1 MRKKCV
7 VSIMSLLLAVG
18 CAVGFAACDQDAPG
32 GTDEPDEPHVHTEVA
47 DEAVA
52 PTCTKNGLTEGSHCA
67 VCGEVIVAQRTVP
80 APGHELSYHAGQ
92 AATCTQAGWNAYE
105 TCGNCGYTTY
115 AEIPALDHNYVDGVC
130 TRCGASDPDAQPTP
144 GGTDEPDEPHV
155 HTEVADEAVAP
166 TCTKNGLTEGS
177 HCAVCGEVIVAQ
189 RTVPAPGHEL
199 SYHAGQAATCTQ
211 AGWNAYETCGNCGY
225 TTYAE
230 IPALDH
236 NYVDGVCTRCGAS
249 DPDAQPT
256 PGEPES
262 LLEFTFNGTSYALTG
277 IGAHSDPHVVIP
289 SEFHGYPVTEI
300 GRQVFANRHWIT
312 EVTIPDSVTSIGYQA
327 FSGCSSLTSI
337 AIPDSVTSIEQAF
350 YNCSGL
356 TGVTIGNG
364 VTSIGY
370 QAFMGCS
377 SLTSVTI
384 GNSVTSIWGNAFA
397 YCSGLTSIVI
407 PDSVTSIGWGAFS
420 DCSSLTSIAIPD
432 SVTSIGD
439 GAFSACSSLTS
450 ITIPD
455 SVTSIGDGA
464 FDNTAYYNDENNREN
479 GVLYI
484 GKYLIDAKTTISGN
498 HEIREGTLI
507 IANGAFMGCSSLTGI
522 TIPDS
527 VTSIGVQAFMG
538 CSGLTSIVIPD
549 SVTSIGYGAFSD
561 CSSLTSILVAEGNKV
576 YHSAGNCLIETASKT
591 LILGCSTS
599 VIPADNS
606 VTSIGYDAFHG
617 CSSLTSIT
625 IPDSV
630 TSIGGNAF
638 WGCSSLTSIAILD
651 GVTSIGY
658 DAFHG
663 CSSLTSIAIPDSVTS
678 IESSAFYGC
687 SSLTSITIPDSV
699 TSIGYSAFEG
709 CYNLETVYY
718 TGTEEE
724 WAAIEI
730 GTWNDLL
737 SRADI
742 ICNYTGE

>member
-1 MRKKCV
+1 MRKKCI
-7 VSIMSLLLAVG
+7 VSMMSLLLAVG

-32 GTDEPDEPHVHTEVA
+32 GTDEPDEPHVHTEVT

-80 APGHELSYHAGQ
+80 ALGHELSYHAGQ

-155 HTEVADEAVAP
+155 HTEVTDEAVAP

-189 RTVPAPGHEL
+189 RTVPALGHEL

-256 PGEPES
+256 PGGTES

-300 GRQVFANRHWIT
+300 GSRAFADRHWIT
-312 EVTIPDSVTSIGYQA
+312 EVTIPDSVTSIEYGA
-327 FSGCSSLTSI
+327 FSDCGSLTSI
-337 AIPDSVTSIEQAF
+337 TIPD
-350 YNCSGL
+350 
-356 TGVTIGNG
+356 G
-364 VTSIGY
+364 VTSIGWD
-370 QAFMGCS
+370 AFGGCS
-377 SLTSVTI
+377 NLT
-384 GNSVTSIWGNAFA
+384 G
-397 YCSGLTSIVI
+397 
-407 PDSVTSIGWGAFS
+407 
-420 DCSSLTSIAIPD
+420 
-432 SVTSIGD
+432 
-439 GAFSACSSLTS
+439 

-507 IANGAFMGCSSLTGI
+507 IADGAFMGCSS
-522 TIPDS
+522 
-527 VTSIGVQAFMG
+527 
-538 CSGLTSIVIPD
+538 LTSIVIPD
-549 SVTSIGYGAFSD
+549 SVTSIGASAFS
-561 CSSLTSILVAEGNKV
+561 
-576 YHSAGNCLIETASKT
+576 
-591 LILGCSTS
+591 
-599 VIPADNS
+599 
-606 VTSIGYDAFHG
+606 G
-617 CSSLTSIT
+617 CSSLTGIT
-625 IPDSV
+625 IP
-630 TSIGGNAF
+630 
-638 WGCSSLTSIAILD
+638 D
-651 GVTSIGY
+651 GVTSIGG
-658 DAFHG
+658 D
-663 CSSLTSIAIPDSVTS
+663 
-678 IESSAFYGC
+678 AFYGC
-687 SSLTSITIPDSV
+687 SSLTSIVIPDSV
-699 TSIGYSAFEG
+699 TSIGGYAFRDCSSLTSIVIPDSVTSIGWEAFRDCSSLTSIVIPDSVTSIGWGAFYGCSSLASITIPDGVTSIGGSAFWS
-709 CYNLETVYY
+709 CDSLTTVYY
-718 TGTEEE
+718 TGNEEE

-730 GTWNDLL
+730 GTRNDVL

>member
-1 MRKKCV
+1 MRKKCI
-7 VSIMSLLLAVG
+7 VSMMSLLLAVG

-80 APGHELSYHAGQ
+80 ALGHELSYHAGQ

-130 TRCGASDPDAQPTP
+130 TRCGVADPDAQPTP

-189 RTVPAPGHEL
+189 RTVPALGHEL

-300 GRQVFANRHWIT
+300 GSRAFADRHWIT
-312 EVTIPDSVTSIGYQA
+312 EVTIPDSVTSIGGDA
-327 FSGCSSLTSI
+327 FYGCSS
-337 AIPDSVTSIEQAF
+337 
-350 YNCSGL
+350 
-356 TGVTIGNG
+356 
-364 VTSIGY
+364 
-370 QAFMGCS
+370 
-377 SLTSVTI
+377 
-384 GNSVTSIWGNAFA
+384 
-397 YCSGLTSIVI
+397 LTSIVI
-407 PDSVTSIGWGAFS
+407 PDSVTSIGGGAFHG
-420 DCSSLTSIAIPD
+420 CSSLTSITIPDSVTSIENAAFYGCSSLTSIVIPD
-432 SVTSIGD
+432 SVTSIG
-439 GAFSACSSLTS
+439 GNAFYGCSRLTS
-450 ITIPD
+450 IVIPD

-498 HEIREGTLI
+498 HEIRAGTLI
-507 IANGAFMGCSSLTGI
+507 IAYGAFMGCSSLMGVTIPDSMTSIGESAFHGCSSLTSIVIPDSVTSIGNQAFRDCSSLTGI

-527 VTSIGVQAFMG
+527 VTSIG
-538 CSGLTSIVIPD
+538 D
-549 SVTSIGYGAFSD
+549 GAFHG

-599 VIPADNS
+599 VIPADDS
-606 VTSIGYDAFHG
+606 VTSIGWGAFHG
-617 CSSLTSIT
+617 CSSLTGITIPGSVTSIEYGAFYNCSSLTSIVIPDSVTSIGDSAFDGCSSLTGITISDSVTSIGWGAFRDCSSLTSIT
-625 IPDSV
+625 IPD
-630 TSIGGNAF
+630 
-638 WGCSSLTSIAILD
+638 
-651 GVTSIGY
+651 GVTSIGSQ
-658 DAFHG
+658 AFDG
-663 CSSLTSIAIPDSVTS
+663 CDSLT
-678 IESSAFYGC
+678 
-687 SSLTSITIPDSV
+687 
-699 TSIGYSAFEG
+699 
-709 CYNLETVYY
+709 TVYY

-730 GTWNDLL
+730 GIGNDVL

>member
-1 MRKKCV
+1 MRKKYI
-7 VSIMSLLLAVG
+7 VSMMSLLLAVG

-47 DEAVA
+47 DKAVA

-115 AEIPALDHNYVDGVC
+115 AEIPALDHNYVGGVC

-144 GGTDEPDEPHV
+144 GGT
-155 HTEVADEAVAP
+155 
-166 TCTKNGLTEGS
+166 
-177 HCAVCGEVIVAQ
+177 
-189 RTVPAPGHEL
+189 
-199 SYHAGQAATCTQ
+199 
-211 AGWNAYETCGNCGY
+211 
-225 TTYAE
+225 
-230 IPALDH
+230 
-236 NYVDGVCTRCGAS
+236 
-249 DPDAQPT
+249 
-256 PGEPES
+256 ES

-300 GRQVFANRHWIT
+300 GGGAFAGRNWIT
-312 EVTIPDSVTSIGYQA
+312 GVTIPDSVTSIGDRA
-327 FSGCSSLTSI
+327 FSGCSSLTGILVAEGNKVYHSAGNCLIETASKTLILGCSTSVIPDGVTSIGWGAFSGCSSLTSITIPDSVTSIGNWTFMGCSSLTSITIPDSVTSIGYEAFDGCSSLTGITIPDSVTSIEYGAFRDCSILTSIVIPDSVTSIGDSAFRGCSSLTSIVIPDSVKSIENDAFYGCSSLTSILVAEGNKVYHSAGNCLIETASKTLILGCSTSVIPADGSVTSIGGSAFYGCSSLTSIVIPDSVTSIGDSAFRWCSSLTSVTIPNSVTSIEIGAFYGCSSLTSITIPDSVTSIEIGAFYGCSSLTSIVIPDSVTSIGWNAFYGCSSLTSI
-337 AIPDSVTSIEQAF
+337 AIPDSVTSIGWDAF
-350 YNCSGL
+350 HG
-356 TGVTIGNG
+356 
-364 VTSIGY
+364 
-370 QAFMGCS
+370 
-377 SLTSVTI
+377 
-384 GNSVTSIWGNAFA
+384 
-397 YCSGLTSIVI
+397 
-407 PDSVTSIGWGAFS
+407 
-420 DCSSLTSIAIPD
+420 
-432 SVTSIGD
+432 
-439 GAFSACSSLTS
+439 CSSLTS

-507 IANGAFMGCSSLTGI
+507 IADGAFSDCSSLTSIVIPDSVTSIGWEAFRDCSSLTGI

-527 VTSIGVQAFMG
+527 VTSIGGYAF
-538 CSGLTSIVIPD
+538 
-549 SVTSIGYGAFSD
+549 Y
-561 CSSLTSILVAEGNKV
+561 N
-576 YHSAGNCLIETASKT
+576 
-591 LILGCSTS
+591 
-599 VIPADNS
+599 
-606 VTSIGYDAFHG
+606 

-625 IPDSV
+625 IPDGV
-630 TSIGGNAF
+630 TSIGGEAF
-638 WGCSSLTSIAILD
+638 RGCDNLT
-651 GVTSIGY
+651 
-658 DAFHG
+658 
-663 CSSLTSIAIPDSVTS
+663 
-678 IESSAFYGC
+678 
-687 SSLTSITIPDSV
+687 
-699 TSIGYSAFEG
+699 
-709 CYNLETVYY
+709 TVYY

-730 GTWNDLL
+730 GTWNDVL

>member
-1 MRKKCV
+1 MRKKCI
-7 VSIMSLLLAVG
+7 VSMMSLLLAVG

-47 DEAVA
+47 DKAVA

-80 APGHELSYHAGQ
+80 ALGHELSYHAGQ

-115 AEIPALDHNYVDGVC
+115 AEIPALDHNYVGGVC
-130 TRCGASDPDAQPTP
+130 TRCGVADPDAQPTP

-155 HTEVADEAVAP
+155 HTEVADKAVAP

-189 RTVPAPGHEL
+189 RTVPALGHEL

-236 NYVDGVCTRCGAS
+236 NYVGGVCTRCGVA

-256 PGEPES
+256 PGGTES

-300 GRQVFANRHWIT
+300 GGRAFAGRNWIT
-312 EVTIPDSVTSIGYQA
+312 GVTIPDSVTSIGDSA
-327 FSGCSSLTSI
+327 FYGCRSLTSITIPDSVTSIGDSAFYGCRSLTSITIPDSVTSIGWGAFGSCSSLTSIAIPDGVTSIGDSAFEGCSSLTSI
-337 AIPDSVTSIEQAF
+337 AIPDSVTSIGWGAF
-350 YNCSGL
+350 EFCSGL
-356 TGVTIGNG
+356 M
-364 VTSIGY
+364 SI
-370 QAFMGCS
+370 
-377 SLTSVTI
+377 T
-384 GNSVTSIWGNAFA
+384 
-397 YCSGLTSIVI
+397 I
-407 PDSVTSIGWGAFS
+407 PDSVTSIGEQAFYY
-420 DCSSLTSIAIPD
+420 CSSLTSITIPDSVTSIGDSAFYGCSNLTSIAIPD

-439 GAFSACSSLTS
+439 SAFEGCSSLTS
-450 ITIPD
+450 ITIPDSVTSIGGSAFYGCSSLTSIVIPDGVTSIEYEAFENCSSLTSITIPDGVTSIGGDAFYGCSSLTSIVIPD

-507 IANGAFMGCSSLTGI
+507 IADGAFSDCSSLTGI
-522 TIPDS
+522 VIPDS
-527 VTSIGVQAFMG
+527 VTSIGYSAFRD
-538 CSGLTSIVIPD
+538 CSSLTSIVIPD
-549 SVTSIGYGAFSD
+549 SVTSIGRW
-561 CSSLTSILVAEGNKV
+561 
-576 YHSAGNCLIETASKT
+576 
-591 LILGCSTS
+591 
-599 VIPADNS
+599 
-606 VTSIGYDAFHG
+606 AFHG
-617 CSSLTSIT
+617 CSSLTSIV
-625 IPDSV
+625 ISDSV
-630 TSIGGNAF
+630 TSIGSF
-638 WGCSSLTSIAILD
+638 
-651 GVTSIGY
+651 
-658 DAFHG
+658 
-663 CSSLTSIAIPDSVTS
+663 
-678 IESSAFYGC
+678 AFYGC
-687 SSLTSITIPDSV
+687 DSLT
-699 TSIGYSAFEG
+699 
-709 CYNLETVYY
+709 TVYY

-730 GTWNDLL
+730 GGSNDVLY
-737 SRADI
+737 RADI

>member
-1 MRKKCV
+1 MRKKCI
-7 VSIMSLLLAVG
+7 VSMMSLLLAVG
-18 CAVGFAACDQDAPG
+18 CAVGFAACDKDAPG

-80 APGHELSYHAGQ
+80 ALGHELSYHAGQ

-115 AEIPALDHNYVDGVC
+115 AEIPALDHNYVGGVC
-130 TRCGASDPDAQPTP
+130 TRCGVADPDAQPTP

-189 RTVPAPGHEL
+189 RTVPALGHEL

-236 NYVDGVCTRCGAS
+236 NYVGGVCTRCGVA

-256 PGEPES
+256 PGGTES

-300 GRQVFANRHWIT
+300 GGGAFADRHWIT
-312 EVTIPDSVTSIGYQA
+312 GVTIPDSVTSIGSQA
-327 FSGCSSLTSI
+327 FRDCSS
-337 AIPDSVTSIEQAF
+337 
-350 YNCSGL
+350 
-356 TGVTIGNG
+356 
-364 VTSIGY
+364 
-370 QAFMGCS
+370 
-377 SLTSVTI
+377 
-384 GNSVTSIWGNAFA
+384 
-397 YCSGLTSIVI
+397 LTSIVI
-407 PDSVTSIGWGAFS
+407 PDSVTSIGW
-420 DCSSLTSIAIPD
+420 
-432 SVTSIGD
+432 
-439 GAFSACSSLTS
+439 
-450 ITIPD
+450 
-455 SVTSIGDGA
+455 GA

-507 IANGAFMGCSSLTGI
+507 IADGAFMGCSSLTGITISDSVTSIGWGAFHDCSSLTGI

-527 VTSIGVQAFMG
+527 VTSIENSAFYG
-538 CSGLTSIVIPD
+538 CSNLT
-549 SVTSIGYGAFSD
+549 G
-561 CSSLTSILVAEGNKV
+561 
-576 YHSAGNCLIETASKT
+576 
-591 LILGCSTS
+591 
-599 VIPADNS
+599 
-606 VTSIGYDAFHG
+606 
-617 CSSLTSIT
+617 IT

-630 TSIGGNAF
+630 TSIGN
-638 WGCSSLTSIAILD
+638 S
-651 GVTSIGY
+651 
-658 DAFHG
+658 AFHG
-663 CSSLTSIAIPDSVTS
+663 CD
-678 IESSAFYGC
+678 
-687 SSLTSITIPDSV
+687 
-699 TSIGYSAFEG
+699 
-709 CYNLETVYY
+709 NLETVYY
-718 TGTEEE
+718 TGNEEE

-730 GTWNDLL
+730 DTWNDVL

>member
-1 MRKKCV
+1 MRKKCI
-7 VSIMSLLLAVG
+7 VSMMSLLLAVG

-155 HTEVADEAVAP
+155 HTEVADKAVAP

-256 PGEPES
+256 PGGTES

-277 IGAHSDPHVVIP
+277 IGAHSGPHVVIP

-300 GRQVFANRHWIT
+300 GGRAFAGRNWIT
-312 EVTIPDSVTSIGYQA
+312 GVTIPDSVTSIGDSA
-327 FSGCSSLTSI
+327 FSGCSSLTGITIPDSVTSIGIRTFYGCSSLTSI
-337 AIPDSVTSIEQAF
+337 AIPDSVTSIGWGAF
-350 YNCSGL
+350 EFCSGL
-356 TGVTIGNG
+356 M
-364 VTSIGY
+364 SI
-370 QAFMGCS
+370 
-377 SLTSVTI
+377 T
-384 GNSVTSIWGNAFA
+384 
-397 YCSGLTSIVI
+397 I
-407 PDSVTSIGWGAFS
+407 PDSVTSIGVSAFS
-420 DCSSLTSIAIPD
+420 DCSSLTSIA
-432 SVTSIGD
+432 
-439 GAFSACSSLTS
+439 
-450 ITIPD
+450 IPD

-507 IANGAFMGCSSLTGI
+507 IA
-522 TIPDS
+522 
-527 VTSIGVQAFMG
+527 
-538 CSGLTSIVIPD
+538 
-549 SVTSIGYGAFSD
+549 
-561 CSSLTSILVAEGNKV
+561 
-576 YHSAGNCLIETASKT
+576 
-591 LILGCSTS
+591 
-599 VIPADNS
+599 
-606 VTSIGYDAFHG
+606 
-617 CSSLTSIT
+617 
-625 IPDSV
+625 
-630 TSIGGNAF
+630 
-638 WGCSSLTSIAILD
+638 D
-651 GVTSIGY
+651 G
-658 DAFHG
+658 
-663 CSSLTSIAIPDSVTS
+663 
-678 IESSAFYGC
+678 AFYGC

-699 TSIGYSAFEG
+699 TSIGWGAFNG
-709 CYNLETVYY
+709 CSSLTSISMDDS
-718 TGTEEE
+718 G
-724 WAAIEI
+724 A
-730 GTWNDLL
+730 GK
-737 SRADI
+737 
-742 ICNYTGE
+742 GG

>member
-1 MRKKCV
+1 MRKKCI
-7 VSIMSLLLAVG
+7 VSMMSLLLAVG
-18 CAVGFAACDQDAPG
+18 CAGGFAACDQDAPG

-115 AEIPALDHNYVDGVC
+115 AEIPALDHNYVGGVC

-236 NYVDGVCTRCGAS
+236 NYVGGVCTRCGAS

-256 PGEPES
+256 PGGTES

-300 GRQVFANRHWIT
+300 GGRAFADRHWIT
-312 EVTIPDSVTSIGYQA
+312 GVTIPDSVTSIGSQA
-327 FSGCSSLTSI
+327 FRDCS
-337 AIPDSVTSIEQAF
+337 
-350 YNCSGL
+350 N
-356 TGVTIGNG
+356 
-364 VTSIGY
+364 
-370 QAFMGCS
+370 
-377 SLTSVTI
+377 
-384 GNSVTSIWGNAFA
+384 
-397 YCSGLTSIVI
+397 LTSIVI
-407 PDSVTSIGWGAFS
+407 PDSVTSIEYETFEN
-420 DCSSLTSIAIPD
+420 CSSLTSIAIPD
-432 SVTSIGD
+432 SVTSIGSQ
-439 GAFSACSSLTS
+439 AF
-450 ITIPD
+450 
-455 SVTSIGDGA
+455 
-464 FDNTAYYNDENNREN
+464 Y
-479 GVLYI
+479 
-484 GKYLIDAKTTISGN
+484 
-498 HEIREGTLI
+498 
-507 IANGAFMGCSSLTGI
+507 GCSSLTGI

-527 VTSIGVQAFMG
+527 VTIIGG
-538 CSGLTSIVIPD
+538 
-549 SVTSIGYGAFSD
+549 GAFRD
-561 CSSLTSILVAEGNKV
+561 
-576 YHSAGNCLIETASKT
+576 
-591 LILGCSTS
+591 
-599 VIPADNS
+599 
-606 VTSIGYDAFHG
+606 

-625 IPDSV
+625 IPD
-630 TSIGGNAF
+630 
-638 WGCSSLTSIAILD
+638 
-651 GVTSIGY
+651 GVTSIGAS
-658 DAFHG
+658 AFDG
-663 CSSLTSIAIPDSVTS
+663 CDSLT
-678 IESSAFYGC
+678 
-687 SSLTSITIPDSV
+687 
-699 TSIGYSAFEG
+699 
-709 CYNLETVYY
+709 TVYY

-730 GTWNDLL
+730 GTWNDVLY
-737 SRADI
+737 RADI